1 MLSTLDKN
9 AVETFLKLCKKEV
22 ERKNVLFIKNRKI
35 NLNGRILTARQA
47 LAEIGIFKEK
57 EIWRHVMD
65 LNVQDCISVSFDYGV
80 SRDYNTKM
88 YVFLKMINGRNVYI
102 KLTYRN
108 KVVCLSFHESNYS
121 QERI

>member
-9 AVETFLKLCKKEV
+9 AVDNFLKLCRREIEKN
-22 ERKNVLFIKNRKI
+22 NVLFIKNRKI
-35 NLNGRILTARQA
+35 NLNGRILNARQA

-57 EIWRHVMD
+57 EIWKYVMD
-65 LNVQDCISVSFDYGV
+65 LNVQDCIDVGFDYDT
-80 SRDYNTKM
+80 SRDFNTEI
-88 YVFLKMINGRNVYI
+88 YVFIKVINGNKVYI

-121 QERI
+121 